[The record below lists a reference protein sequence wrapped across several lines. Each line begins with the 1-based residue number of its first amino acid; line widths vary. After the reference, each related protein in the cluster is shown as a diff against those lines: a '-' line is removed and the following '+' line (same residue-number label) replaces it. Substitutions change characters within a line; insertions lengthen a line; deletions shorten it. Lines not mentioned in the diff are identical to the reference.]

1 MKKKTKKKSKYT
13 FRNEEFISFKAMKR
27 YAYFNMGVG
36 VEEKGYELIN
46 DEILKEYEL
55 IKQERRLLCRKIYDK
70 EENNKKESEKKQ
82 LKLFDDG

>member
-1 MKKKTKKKSKYT
+1 MKKRSKYI
-13 FRNEEFISFKAMKR
+13 FRNEEFISFKAMKT

-36 VEEKGYELIN
+36 VKEKGYELTN

-70 EENNKKESEKKQ
+70 EENDRKEAKKKQ